1 VLSRVRAYLFPHRS
15 VLQDWIGAL
24 PPRQMQ
30 TFRTLRQQWDSAYA
44 MGSVALEG
52 SFELRDDGNDRCA
65 AEQAKIAGEL
75 LARLA
80 DDLISACKIMEDEA
94 RHFADIPAVEPLD
107 PSNFRTPSIIWPIS
121 VSRILHQVA
130 FGARN
135 RFFHKVRTLERTVE
149 ALADEFTHAL
159 ELVVER
165 ETSSTD
171 ELWDALERLHDDL
184 NTCLRESE
192 VVLKS
197 FLRALSPEVALPV
210 LARLEAPADRR
221 ARTAARRRIAV
232 SA

>member
-1 VLSRVRAYLFPHRS
+1 MLSRVRAFLVPHRT

-30 TFRTLRQQWDSAYA
+30 TFATLRQRWNSAYA

-52 SFELRDDGNDRCA
+52 AFELRVNGNDRCA
-65 AEQAKIAGEL
+65 AQQATIAGEL
-75 LARLA
+75 LERLA
-80 DDLISACKIMEDEA
+80 DDLIQGCKIMEDEA

-107 PSNFRTPSIIWPIS
+107 PSNFRTPSILWAVS

-149 ALADEFTHAL
+149 ALDNEFSRTL
-159 ELVVER
+159 EVVVER
-165 ETSSTD
+165 ERSSTGD
-171 ELWDALERLHDDL
+171 VWDALERLHDDL

-197 FLRALSPEVALPV
+197 FLRALSPDIALPV
-210 LARLEAPADRR
+210 LARLETPADRR
-221 ARTAARRRIAV
+221 TRPVRRRTAV

>member
-1 VLSRVRAYLFPHRS
+1 VLSRLRAYLFAHRS

-24 PPRQMQ
+24 PPFQMQ
-30 TFRTLRQQWDSAYA
+30 TFTALRQRWNSGYA

-52 SFELRDDGNDRCA
+52 AFELRVNGNTRLA
-65 AEQAKIAGEL
+65 AQQAKIAGQL
-75 LARLA
+75 LERLA
-80 DDLISACKIMEDEA
+80 DELISGCRIMEDEA
-94 RHFADIPAVEPLD
+94 RHFADIPAVDPLD
-107 PSNFRTPSIIWPIS
+107 PSNFRSPSILWSLS

-149 ALADEFTHAL
+149 ALADELSDVL
-159 ELVVER
+159 EVVAA
-165 ETSSTD
+165 TSPPAD
-171 ELWDALERLHDDL
+171 QWDALERLHDDL

-197 FLRALSPEVALPV
+197 FLRALSPEIALPV
-210 LARLEAPADRR
+210 LARLEAPPKRRVRPVR
-221 ARTAARRRIAV
+221 ARDRV

>member
-1 VLSRVRAYLFPHRS
+1 MLSRLRAYLFAHRS

-30 TFRTLRQQWDSAYA
+30 SFTNLRERWNSAYA

-52 SFELRDDGNDRCA
+52 AFELRVNGNYRYA
-65 AEQAKIAGEL
+65 AQQAKIAGEL
-75 LARLA
+75 LERLA
-80 DDLISACKIMEDEA
+80 DDLISGCRIMEDEA
-94 RHFADIPAVEPLD
+94 RHFADIPAVDPLD
-107 PSNFRTPSIIWPIS
+107 PANFRTPTILWSLS
-121 VSRILHQVA
+121 LSRLLHQVA

-149 ALADEFTHAL
+149 ALADEFSEVLAD
-159 ELVVER
+159 VVAVSPSVE
-165 ETSSTD
+165 S
-171 ELWDALERLHDDL
+171 WDALERLHDDL

-210 LARLEAPADRR
+210 LARLEAPPKRRVRPVR
-221 ARTAARRRIAV
+221 ARAQV

>member
-1 VLSRVRAYLFPHRS
+1 VLSRLRAYLFAHRS

-30 TFRTLRQQWDSAYA
+30 SFTNLRERWNSAYA

-52 SFELRDDGNDRCA
+52 AFELRVNGNNRYA
-65 AEQAKIAGEL
+65 AQQAKIAGEL
-75 LARLA
+75 LERLA
-80 DDLISACKIMEDEA
+80 DDLISGCRIMEDEA
-94 RHFADIPAVEPLD
+94 RHFADIPAVDPLD
-107 PSNFRTPSIIWPIS
+107 PANFRTPTILWSLS
-121 VSRILHQVA
+121 LSRLLHQVA

-149 ALADEFTHAL
+149 ALADEFSEVLAD
-159 ELVVER
+159 VVAISPSVE
-165 ETSSTD
+165 S
-171 ELWDALERLHDDL
+171 WDALERLHDDL

-210 LARLEAPADRR
+210 LARLEAPPKRRVRPVR
-221 ARTAARRRIAV
+221 ARDRV

>member
-1 VLSRVRAYLFPHRS
+1 MLSRLRAYLFAHRS

-30 TFRTLRQQWDSAYA
+30 SFTNLRERWNSAYA

-52 SFELRDDGNDRCA
+52 AFELRVNGNNRYA
-65 AEQAKIAGEL
+65 AQQAKIAGEL
-75 LARLA
+75 LERLA
-80 DDLISACKIMEDEA
+80 DDLISGCRIMEDEA
-94 RHFADIPAVEPLD
+94 RHFADIPAVDPLD
-107 PSNFRTPSIIWPIS
+107 PANFRTPTILWSLS
-121 VSRILHQVA
+121 LSRLLHQVA

-149 ALADEFTHAL
+149 ALADEFSEVLAD
-159 ELVVER
+159 VVAISPSVE
-165 ETSSTD
+165 S
-171 ELWDALERLHDDL
+171 WDALERLHDDL

-210 LARLEAPADRR
+210 LARLEAPPKRRVRPVR
-221 ARTAARRRIAV
+221 ARDRV

>member
-1 VLSRVRAYLFPHRS
+1 VLAWLRAYLFAHRS

-24 PPRQMQ
+24 PPLQMQ
-30 TFRTLRQQWDSAYA
+30 TFTALRQRWNSGYA

-52 SFELRDDGNDRCA
+52 AFELRVNGKSRLA
-65 AEQAKIAGEL
+65 AQQAKIAGQL
-75 LARLA
+75 LERLA
-80 DDLISACKIMEDEA
+80 DDLISGCRIMEDEA
-94 RHFADIPAVEPLD
+94 RHFADIPAVDPLD
-107 PSNFRTPSIIWPIS
+107 PSNFRSPSILWSLS

-149 ALADEFTHAL
+149 ALADELSDVL
-159 ELVVER
+159 EVVAA
-165 ETSSTD
+165 TSPPVD
-171 ELWDALERLHDDL
+171 PWDALERLHDDL

-197 FLRALSPEVALPV
+197 FLRALSPEIALPV
-210 LARLEAPADRR
+210 LARLEGPPKRR
-221 ARTAARRRIAV
+221 VRPLRVRAQV